1 MLPLL
6 TFSVVVL
13 FTLNLSQNEVQ
24 VMRSLCHPNILPFY
38 CSFVTKHEVWHVLPL
53 MQLGEGVNYFYV
65 LVIAINLI
73 IPMSLQSHFCYHD
86 IKITNN
92 QALVFRRLDNNL
104 STE

>member
-38 CSFVTKHEVWHVLPL
+38 CSFVTRHEVWHVLPL
-53 MQLGEGVNYFYV
+53 MQLGEGVNYF
-65 LVIAINLI
+65 LCA
-73 IPMSLQSHFCYHD
+73 CD
-86 IKITNN
+86 CN
-92 QALVFRRLDNNL
+92 QPYNTHESSEPFLLPRHQNYKQPGPGFSKVG
-104 STE
+104 